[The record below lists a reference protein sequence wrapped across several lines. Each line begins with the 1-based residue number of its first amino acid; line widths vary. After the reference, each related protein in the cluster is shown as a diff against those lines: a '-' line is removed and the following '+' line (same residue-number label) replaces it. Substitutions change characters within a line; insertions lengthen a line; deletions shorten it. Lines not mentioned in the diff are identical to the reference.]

1 MSWKERRSVLNLN
14 AQQMEGWI
22 RSFPCTVQVSAQ
34 LTGVKSTAS
43 PTIKFSTIV
52 GIGVEHEIIGTRVED
67 LKKLR
72 KWLSEKSDMVLG
84 YFSYD
89 LKNLLENL
97 ESINPDRMAFPLFHF
112 FVPRMVCFV
121 DGEELECYYHGE
133 IPDYVDSQDS
143 FLAGKIGEPK
153 SQQSKAEYVTNVQE
167 LQNHIQIGDIYE
179 VNYCVEHGF
188 EETTIAPYRLYKELQ
203 AASPAPF
210 SCYVADNGKYLMS
223 SSPERF
229 MRKSGNSLVSQPMKG
244 TNRKTKDNEL
254 QKANLR
260 NDSKEVAE
268 NVMITDLVRN
278 DLSKSAKKGSV
289 KVDELCGV
297 YEFEHVNQMI
307 SSVLAELRDDVHP
320 LDAILNAFPM
330 GSMTGAPKIRAM
342 ELIDEHEDFSRGL
355 YSGAVGYFTPDL
367 DFDFNVVIRSILYNE
382 EKKVVTFP
390 TGSAITINSDPEK
403 EYDECMLKAEAMRK
417 VLLNHAK

>member
-1 MSWKERRSVLNLN
+1 MSS
-14 AQQMEGWI
+14 
-22 RSFPCTVQVSAQ
+22 
-34 LTGVKSTAS
+34 
-43 PTIKFSTIV
+43 IKFSTLV
-52 GIGVEHEIIGTRVED
+52 GIGIEHEIIGASLED
-67 LKKLR
+67 LTKLR
-72 KWLSEKSDMVLG
+72 KWLSEKDDMILG

-97 ESINPDRMAFPLFHF
+97 ESKNSDRIEFPLFHF
-112 FVPRMVCFV
+112 FVPKVVCLV
-121 DGEELECYYHGE
+121 DGKEVECYYHGE
-133 IPDYVDSQDS
+133 IDDQVDLQDLVKS
-143 FLAGKIGEPK
+143 RKIGDTK
-153 SQQSKAEYVTNVQE
+153 NQQLKEEYVLQVKE
-167 LQNHIQIGDIYE
+167 LQKRIQLGDIYE
-179 VNYCVEHGF
+179 VNYCVEHSF
-188 EETTIAPYRLYKELQ
+188 EKTTVEPYRLYEELQ
-203 AASPAPF
+203 MASPAPF
-210 SCYVADNGKYLMS
+210 SCFVADNGKYLMS

-229 MRKSGNSLVSQPMKG
+229 MQKSGSRIISQPMKG
-244 TNRKTKDNEL
+244 TNRKTVNNEL

-260 NDSKEVAE
+260 NDSKEFAE

-278 DLSKSAKKGSV
+278 DLSRSAKKGSV
-289 KVDELCGV
+289 KVDELCGI

-307 SSVLAELRDDVHP
+307 STVSAELRDDVHP

-342 ELIDEHEDFSRGL
+342 ELIEEFEDFSRGL
-355 YSGAVGYFTPDL
+355 YSGAVGYFTPEL

-417 VLLNHAK
+417 VLMNHAK